1 MDGVA
6 PARCH
11 LAEWLRARVRIE
23 VAVAAAVALGIA
35 FLVLRRS
42 LRAYVAAAGLIV
54 AVTGLLAQRNAG
66 DPLESPLYVVV
77 ASLLF
82 ALGLVAVRVI
92 IARSISLT
100 LLDEIEQHIDA
111 SGYRARVADRM
122 SDALRLGLVE
132 ARGDE
137 LVLSAWGR
145 LAARAARLLY
155 AIFREADR

>member
-1 MDGVA
+1 M
-6 PARCH
+6 
-11 LAEWLRARVRIE
+11 
-23 VAVAAAVALGIA
+23 AVAAAVALGIA

-42 LRAYVAAAGLIV
+42 LRAYAAAAALIV
-54 AVTGLLAQRNAG
+54 GVAGLLAQRNAG
-66 DPLESPLYVVV
+66 DSFAIPLYVAV

-100 LLDEIEQHIDA
+100 LLDEIEQQIDA
-111 SGYRARVADRM
+111 AGYRARVADRM

-137 LVLSAWGR
+137 LVLSTRGR
-145 LAARAARLLY
+145 LAARAASLLY